1 MYVSCQLFL
10 GTPPKNLK
18 FQHKI
23 VAAADKKNKY
33 IKKHNRTE
41 VLSTDIHGKK
51 NMFINDVEAM
61 LLQSERVSEMHFSAI
76 WTSEFQFF

>member
-33 IKKHNRTE
+33 IKKQQNRGT
-41 VLSTDIHGKK
+41 LD
-51 NMFINDVEAM
+51 
-61 LLQSERVSEMHFSAI
+61 
-76 WTSEFQFF
+76 